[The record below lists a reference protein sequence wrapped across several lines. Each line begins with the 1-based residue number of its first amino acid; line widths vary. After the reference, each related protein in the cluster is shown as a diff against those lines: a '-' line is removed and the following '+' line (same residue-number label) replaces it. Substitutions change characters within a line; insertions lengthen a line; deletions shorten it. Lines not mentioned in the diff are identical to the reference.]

1 MSIDKP
7 LTAFFGPGATQDAT
21 TITFVKADLVSTK
34 TPPAFTGL
42 VPQAENSSE
51 SIISVLLMKAAENQ
65 DTSQDSQ
72 FFVFP
77 PESSIVSVVSDGIQ
91 KPFDQYLFTVRML
104 IPRNQEYPNPNLI

>member
-7 LTAFFGPGATQDAT
+7 LTAFFGAGANQDAL
-21 TITFVKADLVSTK
+21 TITFTKADLVSTK

-77 PESSIVSVVSDGIQ
+77 PESSIVSVVSDGVQ

-104 IPRNQEYPNPNLI
+104 IPRGQEYPNPNLI